1 MFGLNKFVAL
11 AALITAPALC
21 AAQAS
26 DKGPSQW
33 DGYISGAVGGVMNS
47 NNAAANELG
56 ALVPQGNGFAGEAR
70 VSVAYTDK
78 SGFGAQ
84 LDNVYSVA
92 NGQGSDIDIQ
102 PSSFNTSAT
111 SVDTAI
117 HGFYRTKDFLL
128 GLYGQHTSYNLR
140 ASAAENISQTVP
152 LSSAYFLGADGQYY
166 FDRATVYAQAGYQS
180 FGSGITFGDN
190 QVTSPAGFSASLNGR
205 YFIQNNW
212 KIEATYAY
220 SGVSLSQK
228 SPDVNNNVNFSSN
241 SLAIGTE
248 YRLDKSPV
256 SFFGKYQYSASSM
269 SGNVWFVG
277 NQIGNANLSSNALM
291 VGVKFTFGTNTLLEQ
306 DRRGV
311 TLNPVNSKVPPLL
324 GLGGFFFGPT

>member
-1 MFGLNKFVAL
+1 MFGLNKFAVL

-21 AAQAS
+21 SAQAS

-47 NNAAANELG
+47 NNAAAKELG
-56 ALVPQGNGFAGEAR
+56 PFAPQGNGFAGEAR

-78 SGFGAQ
+78 TGFGAQ

-92 NGQGSDIDIQ
+92 NSQGGNGDIGFVNGL
-102 PSSFNTSAT
+102 SVNTRASN
-111 SVDTAI
+111 VDTAV

-128 GLYGQHTSYNLR
+128 GLYGQHTSYNL
-140 ASAAENISQTVP
+140 AIKSSENDSATIP

-166 FDRATVYAQAGYQS
+166 FDRATVYAQAGYQN
-180 FGSGITFGDN
+180 FGSGINFGGGN
-190 QVTSPAGFSASLNGR
+190 QITTLEGLSASLNGR

-220 SGVSLSQK
+220 SGAQFSLNTL
-228 SPDVNNNVNFSSN
+228 DINGTTNFASN

-256 SFFGKYQYSASSM
+256 SFFGKYQYNASTLSSSAL
-269 SGNVWFVG
+269 GNVLNG
-277 NQIGNANLSSNALM
+277 NPNLSSNALM

-306 DRRGV
+306 DRRGA
-311 TLNPVNSKVPPLL
+311 TLNPVNSRVPALL
-324 GLGGFFFGPT
+324 GILGFGG

>member
-1 MFGLNKFVAL
+1 MFGLNKFAVL

-21 AAQAS
+21 SAQAS

-47 NNAAANELG
+47 NNASANELG
-56 ALVPQGNGFAGEAR
+56 EFAPQGNGFAGEAR

-78 SGFGAQ
+78 TGFGAQ

-92 NGQGSDIDIQ
+92 NSQVGGTNLGIG
-102 PSSFNTSAT
+102 FGGGNTSA
-111 SVDTAI
+111 SNVDTAV

-128 GLYGQHTSYNLR
+128 GLYGQHTSYNLGIK
-140 ASAAENISQTVP
+140 AADNFSMTLP

-180 FGSGITFGDN
+180 FGSGITNGDF
-190 QVTSPAGFSASLNGR
+190 QLTAPAGFSGSLNGR

-220 SGVSLSQK
+220 SGAEFSQK
-228 SPDVNNNVNFSSN
+228 SPDFNANWNFSSN
-241 SLAIGTE
+241 NLAIGTE

-256 SFFGKYQYSASSM
+256 SFFGKYQYSSSSM
-269 SGNVWFVG
+269 SGSLLGDGLNG
-277 NQIGNANLSSNALM
+277 NMNLSSNALM

-306 DRRGV
+306 DRRGA
-311 TLNPVNSKVPPLL
+311 TLNPVNSRVPAVI
-324 GLGGFFFGPT
+324 GIFGIGG